1 MDAEITHLTRMAIQ
15 NYYSD
20 PAKMAIALE
29 KVTRLRA
36 AKRLIDCFK
45 TRLVLDL
52 FDDVD

>member
-1 MDAEITHLTRMAIQ
+1 MESEITHLTRMAVQ
-15 NYYSD
+15 SYYSD
-20 PAKMAIALE
+20 RAKMAIALE

-45 TRLVLDL
+45 TRLVLEL